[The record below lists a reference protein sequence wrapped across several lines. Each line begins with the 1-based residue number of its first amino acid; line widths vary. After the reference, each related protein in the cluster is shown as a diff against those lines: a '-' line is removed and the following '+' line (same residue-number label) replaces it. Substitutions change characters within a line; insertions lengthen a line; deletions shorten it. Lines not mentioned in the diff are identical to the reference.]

1 MCNLKNKWHK
11 DKSQTFKYVDYPSD
25 INSVAGWLKKTS
37 LKRKATW
44 KPFITTPWTLDKRIM
59 FYLANNLSDNWLDNI
74 LKRPLWR
81 RGCCLHTAQNY
92 QYQTSGWYSA
102 AYITHLVGLNNLWLE
117 KKGIHL
123 KLGMVIAAQ
132 VGMQLCLHHLVMWQP
147 KLLLLC
153 KVPTSEV
160 QREDQIWIQLL
171 GNKSDRSLWTH
182 CPTTTKHFAPE
193 RCWFCSELH
202 WGTKIQRM

>member
-1 MCNLKNKWHK
+1 MCNLKNRWHK
-11 DKSQTFKYVDYPSD
+11 DKSQTFKYADCPSD

-102 AYITHLVGLNNLWLE
+102 AYITHPVGLSNLWLE
-117 KKGIHL
+117 EKKRDPFKIGDGNSSPGGNAAL
-123 KLGMVIAAQ
+123 LTSPWDVATEAPSPLWGADFRSSKGRPDLNPIAR
-132 VGMQLCLHHLVMWQP
+132 
-147 KLLLLC
+147 K
-153 KVPTSEV
+153 
-160 QREDQIWIQLL
+160 
-171 GNKSDRSLWTH
+171 
-182 CPTTTKHFAPE
+182 
-193 RCWFCSELH
+193 
-202 WGTKIQRM
+202 